1 MKRGAL
7 LVFVLAMI
15 AGGACGAGPSPRR
28 SVNLNTAG
36 LEELMTLPGVGR
48 KRAQQIVAFRTKRVF
63 RRTSELL
70 RIRGIGRKLY
80 RRLLPLIR
88 VEAPAK

>member
-1 MKRGAL
+1 MRRGAL

-15 AGGACGAGPSPRR
+15 VGGACGAGPAPQR
-28 SVNLNTAG
+28 SVKLNTAG
-36 LEELMTLPGVGR
+36 LEELMTLPGVGQ
-48 KRAQQIVAFRTKRVF
+48 KRAQQIVAFRTRRAF

-80 RRLLPLIR
+80 RRLLPLVR
-88 VEAPAK
+88 VEEPAK